1 MEEKRKKVPFYNQI
15 EKYLIVSMFLVMTVI
30 IALNVVTRFI
40 FNFTL
45 SWGEQLARLLLVWTS
60 FAGISWAGMINAHM
74 RVTAMALAL
83 KKNPKIFEMVY
94 LLGDIVAVIYGFYLS
109 WQIFGLMMLVKTQGQ
124 VLSALPLVPKW
135 SMYLAGV
142 LGMAGMSIRII
153 QRRVGEFRSA
163 GKEKQ
168 EE

>member
-1 MEEKRKKVPFYNQI
+1 MEENRKKVPFYNQI
-15 EKYLIVSMFLVMTVI
+15 EKYMIVSMFLVMTVI
-30 IALNVVTRFI
+30 IALNVVTRFV

-45 SWGEQLARLLLVWTS
+45 SRGEQLARLLLVWTS

-74 RVTAMALAL
+74 RVTALSLAF
-83 KKNPKIFEMVY
+83 KKNPKIFEIIY

-109 WQIFGLMMLVKTQGQ
+109 WQIFGVMILVKNQGQ

-135 SMYLAGV
+135 IMYLAGV

-153 QRRVGEFRSA
+153 QRRVGEFR
-163 GKEKQ
+163 GTEQ
-168 EE
+168 E

>member
-1 MEEKRKKVPFYNQI
+1 MEENRKKVPFYNQI
-15 EKYLIVSMFLVMTVI
+15 EKYMIVSMFLVMTVI
-30 IALNVVTRFI
+30 IALNVVTRFV

-74 RVTAMALAL
+74 RVTALSLAF
-83 KKNPKIFEMVY
+83 KKNPKIFEIIY

-109 WQIFGLMMLVKTQGQ
+109 WQIFGVMMLVKNQGQ

-135 SMYLAGV
+135 IMYLAGV

-153 QRRVGEFRSA
+153 QRRVGEFR
-163 GKEKQ
+163 GTEQ
-168 EE
+168 E

>member
-1 MEEKRKKVPFYNQI
+1 MEENRKKVPFYNQI
-15 EKYLIVSMFLVMTVI
+15 EKYMIVSMFLVMTVI
-30 IALNVVTRFI
+30 IALNVVTRFV

-74 RVTAMALAL
+74 RVTALSLAL
-83 KKNPKIFEMVY
+83 KKNPKIFEIIY

-109 WQIFGLMMLVKTQGQ
+109 WQIFGVMILVKNQGQ

-135 SMYLAGV
+135 IMYLAGV

-153 QRRVGEFRSA
+153 QRRVGEFR
-163 GKEKQ
+163 GTEQ
-168 EE
+168 E

>member
-1 MEEKRKKVPFYNQI
+1 MEENRKKVPFYNQI
-15 EKYLIVSMFLVMTVI
+15 EKYMIVNMFLVMTVI
-30 IALNVVTRFI
+30 IALNVVTRFV

-74 RVTAMALAL
+74 RVTALSLAF
-83 KKNPKIFEMVY
+83 KKNPKIFEIIY

-109 WQIFGLMMLVKTQGQ
+109 WQIFGVMILVKNQGQ

-135 SMYLAGV
+135 IMYLAGV

-153 QRRVGEFRSA
+153 QRRVGEFR
-163 GKEKQ
+163 GTEQ
-168 EE
+168 E

>member
-1 MEEKRKKVPFYNQI
+1 MEENRKKVPFYNQI
-15 EKYLIVSMFLVMTVI
+15 EKYMIVSMFLVMTVI
-30 IALNVVTRFI
+30 IALNVVTRFL

-74 RVTAMALAL
+74 RVTALSLAF
-83 KKNPKIFEMVY
+83 KKNPKIFEIIY

-109 WQIFGLMMLVKTQGQ
+109 WQIFGVMILVKNQGQ

-135 SMYLAGV
+135 IMYLAGV

-153 QRRVGEFRSA
+153 QRRVGEFR
-163 GKEKQ
+163 GTEQ
-168 EE
+168 E

>member
-1 MEEKRKKVPFYNQI
+1 M
-15 EKYLIVSMFLVMTVI
+15 IVSMFLVMTVI
-30 IALNVVTRFI
+30 IALNVVTRFV

-74 RVTAMALAL
+74 RVTALSL
-83 KKNPKIFEMVY
+83 VFKKNPKIFEIIY

-109 WQIFGLMMLVKTQGQ
+109 WQIFGVMILVKNQGQ

-135 SMYLAGV
+135 IMYLAGV

-153 QRRVGEFRSA
+153 QRRVGEFR
-163 GKEKQ
+163 GTEQ
-168 EE
+168 E

>member
-1 MEEKRKKVPFYNQI
+1 MEENRKKVPFYNQI
-15 EKYLIVSMFLVMTVI
+15 EKYMIVSMFLVMTVI
-30 IALNVVTRFI
+30 IALNVVTRFV

-74 RVTAMALAL
+74 RVTALSLAF
-83 KKNPKIFEMVY
+83 KKNPKIFEIIY

-109 WQIFGLMMLVKTQGQ
+109 WQIFGVMILVENQGQ

-135 SMYLAGV
+135 IMYLAGV

-153 QRRVGEFRSA
+153 QRRVGEFR
-163 GKEKQ
+163 GTEQ
-168 EE
+168 E